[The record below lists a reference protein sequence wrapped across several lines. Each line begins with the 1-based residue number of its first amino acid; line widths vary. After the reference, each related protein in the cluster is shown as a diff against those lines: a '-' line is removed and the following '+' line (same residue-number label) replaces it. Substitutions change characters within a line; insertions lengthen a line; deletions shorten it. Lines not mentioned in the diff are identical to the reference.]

1 MGKKRNHIDVNCP
14 IWIIRQNH
22 ESKKKNISDLVS
34 CLFFLFIEKGYFSL
48 TFDKTKHTAESIL
61 KRSKNKNQ

>member
-1 MGKKRNHIDVNCP
+1 MGKKMNHIDVNRQ

-22 ESKKKNISDLVS
+22 DSKKKNISDLVS

-48 TFDKTKHTAESIL
+48 TFDKIKHTAESVL